1 MSQEV
6 KCYLCKSIS
15 EYLNIIKNIQS
26 EQDKCIDLLWFRGQ
40 SSSSYR
46 LIPSGLRY
54 KKDVIDSRGNIIKD
68 GYTGASSG
76 YESLLLNLSGMLD
89 EFKQRAIPYLETYP
103 KSDFEWMFLA
113 QHYGLPTRLLD
124 WTINPLVAMFFAINE
139 INVNQID
146 LSYLSSADKHSSEY
160 LDKEHREDCIDKN
173 DIEMLNDSAAVF
185 IINPYKINKSL
196 GNGERII
203 NIIDDEK
210 YAEYI
215 NPQDISC
222 YEPLCITSKSI
233 DKRIIAQSGNFTIHG
248 SNLYPLDFYNVTRPL
263 IHKIIIPYETV
274 NEIKSELEI
283 LGINESFVY
292 PGLDSLAKEI
302 KNKEIK
308 KFPYRVQKFYE
319 NYTEENL

>member
-46 LIPSGLRY
+46 LTPSGLRY

-146 LSYLSSADKHSSEY
+146 LSYLSSADKYSSEY

-248 SNLYPLDFYNVTRPL
+248 SNLYPLDYYTVTRPL

-308 KFPYRVQKFYE
+308 KFPHRVQKFYE
-319 NYTEENL
+319 NYAE